1 MLCAQLQSARRCA
14 GQLSG
19 VNVVNAMCAL
29 CLQGNAFSSVSTLR
43 LLGGLLAPYCS
54 MLTYSTR
61 LTEMRRL
68 VNDIIA
74 PIAAQLAQQK
84 HSQLAKLGCTV
95 EEAPPGSMPA
105 DGKGISVAVG
115 NQGRNLCSTSSSN
128 GASSAPGLANGSSSI
143 GAVAPP
149 APAAFLSSGS
159 LKQRKGGGSKGAG
172 SAAGGKS
179 SSKGAGSH
187 AASAAVQCSSNG
199 TPQVESQALSHKRF
213 ESGKRLWL
221 STLWVCPARML
232 IALIVSRCSAACKY
246 DSVFSYSFSLA
257 C

>member
-1 MLCAQLQSARRCA
+1 M
-14 GQLSG
+14 
-19 VNVVNAMCAL
+19 
-29 CLQGNAFSSVSTLR
+29 QGNAFSSVSTLR

-115 NQGRNLCSTSSSN
+115 NQGRNLCSTNSSS
-128 GASSAPGLANGSSSI
+128 GASSSPALANGSSSI
-143 GAVAPP
+143 GAGAAP
-149 APAAFLSSGS
+149 APAASLSSGS

-172 SAAGGKS
+172 SAAGKG

-187 AASAAVQCSSNG
+187 AASAAMQCSSNG

-213 ESGKRLWL
+213 ESGRGCDSCL
-221 STLWVCPARML
+221 STL
-232 IALIVSRCSAACKY
+232 
-246 DSVFSYSFSLA
+246 
-257 C
+257 